1 MVNNTQYLTGG
12 KSPNPLEPP
21 SNFLASPG
29 KSKVTLTWTDP
40 PNATVEPS
48 GQTYATWAYTQVVR
62 KEGSQPT
69 GPNDGTVVVQSS
81 VRDQYATNGYVDT
94 GLTNDTLYYYGAFA
108 YNSDG
113 VYSEGAFTTATPVV
127 GVPLGTYSEGDIIKI
142 NEGGTPVE
150 FYVANLNYEPTLN
163 LPGRVLVVRK
173 QTLSQ
178 TGLWNQINDGNTY
191 SSSIIDSYLNSTY
204 KTRFSSSVQ
213 NLIGTTNF
221 TCVYGGSSTSATY
234 TLNRACFTLSATEL
248 GAIANSNI
256 HIAVEGTAL
265 SVASQIIIGYNESG
279 QSSGYFTRSPWKQS
293 DYSAYI
299 CSVTGSGSFG
309 SSQIYNSNYYRPCF
323 TLPSE
328 ALIGSDGVLIE
339 GQPVPEQKA
348 PLSALAE
355 GTLITINENGAPVE
369 FYVACQNYESTLNGE
384 GRVLC
389 VRKDDVNYS
398 LAFALTSNEYAN
410 GQLDVWLNKTY
421 INHLSD
427 QVKSLIGETTI
438 IYFKRTVGNWDPT
451 QLTRA
456 VFVYSVGEY
465 GKTDSVDGTSPLP
478 ISDVL
483 HNACPLA
490 WTRTGVGYDQAYAGT
505 NTSSKYR
512 IVSANAGNC
521 DTVPCFTLPSTA
533 LVGPN
538 LALIET
544 A

>member
-29 KSKVTLTWTDP
+29 NAKVTLTWTDP

-69 GPNDGTVVVQSS
+69 GPHDGIVVVQSS
-81 VRDQYATNGYVDT
+81 VRDQYATNGFVDT

-163 LPGRVLVVRK
+163 FPGRVLVVRK
-173 QTLSQ
+173 DVFTTIWAWDASQ
-178 TGLWNQINDGNTY
+178 TVTPQGSNAWATSTLLSNLNK
-191 SSSIIDSYLNSTY
+191 SYKS
-204 KTRFSSSVQ
+204 RFSSNVQ
-213 NLIGTTNF
+213 SLIGSTNYYY
-221 TCVYGGSSTSATY
+221 TIGNGNWSIAT
-234 TLNRACFTLSATEL
+234 RADSIFILSLTEL
-248 GAIANSNI
+248 GKTFANVNTEGSTLPISNI
-256 HIAVEGTAL
+256 LEIAYRNGKAT
-265 SVASQIIIGYNESG
+265 SQ
-279 QSSGYFTRSPWKQS
+279 FTRSPRKTDNS
-293 DYSAYI
+293 
-299 CSVTGSGSFG
+299 SVVGLDLNGIVTPEYCIASYGT
-309 SSQIYNSNYYRPCF
+309 RPCF

-355 GTLITINENGAPVE
+355 GTLITINENGAPIE
-369 FYVACQNYESTLNGE
+369 FYVACQNYESALNGD

-389 VRKDDVNYS
+389 VRKDVQ
-398 LAFALTSNEYAN
+398 SN
-410 GQLDVWLNKTY
+410 
-421 INHLSD
+421 
-427 QVKSLIGETTI
+427 QV
-438 IYFKRTVGNWDPT
+438 
-451 QLTRA
+451 
-456 VFVYSVGEY
+456 
-465 GKTDSVDGTSPLP
+465 
-478 ISDVL
+478 
-483 HNACPLA
+483 
-490 WTRTGVGYDQAYAGT
+490 
-505 NTSSKYR
+505 
-512 IVSANAGNC
+512 
-521 DTVPCFTLPSTA
+521 
-533 LVGPN
+533 
-538 LALIET
+538 
-544 A
+544 